1 MPDIQNYTFT
11 ERKSIEQVEEGTDLS
26 PKFDA
31 DGLVPVIT
39 SDYKSGEILMH
50 GYMNKEA
57 LLKTIEHG
65 EAYYW
70 SRSRKCLWHKGDV
83 SGLVQKVKQLLI
95 DDDQDALWMR
105 VEVVGDASCHVG
117 YRSCFYREIPLGS
130 HLPEKLQLQFTEKN
144 KTFDPD
150 VVYHNE
156 PNPTIL

>member
-1 MPDIQNYTFT
+1 MTNTQNYSFA
-11 ERKSIEQVEEGTDLS
+11 ERENIEQVEEGTDLA
-26 PKFDA
+26 PKFNA

-70 SRSRKCLWHKGDV
+70 SRSRQCLWHKGDV

-117 YRSCFYREIPLGS
+117 YRSCFYREIPLGV
-130 HLPEKLQLQFTEKN
+130 LTEKPKLQFTEKR
-144 KTFDPD
+144 KAFDPD
-150 VVYHNE
+150 VVYHNQ
-156 PNPTIL
+156 PNPTVL

>member
-1 MPDIQNYTFT
+1 MTDTQNYSFT

-26 PKFDA
+26 PRFDN
-31 DGLVPVIT
+31 DGLLPVVT

-70 SRSRKCLWHKGDV
+70 SRSRNCLWHKGDV

-105 VEVVGDASCHVG
+105 VEVIGGASCHVG
-117 YRSCFYREIPLGS
+117 YRSCFYREIPIGS
-130 HLPEKLQLQFTEKN
+130 DATKKPKLQFTEKT
-144 KTFDPD
+144 KIFDPD
-150 VVYHNE
+150 VVYHNQ
-156 PNPTIL
+156 PNPTVL